1 MSLESFSFTRD
12 DYFSLNW
19 FVLSLSCREHEMF
32 HEQVSAISQWFT
44 EWTEAEQMVLLYSL
58 LKRLSTLQVKFL
70 SRVVDQ
76 HLTDCAELQ
85 MLEQQANNPGKR
97 LKDTF

>member
-1 MSLESFSFTRD
+1 
-12 DYFSLNW
+12 
-19 FVLSLSCREHEMF
+19 MF

-85 MLEQQANNPGKR
+85 MLEQQANNPGKFFS
-97 LKDTF
+97 LVLVPNSYLNVKLIHI

>member
-1 MSLESFSFTRD
+1 
-12 DYFSLNW
+12 
-19 FVLSLSCREHEMF
+19 MF

-85 MLEQQANNPGKR
+85 MLEQQANNPGKS
-97 LKDTF
+97 

>member
-1 MSLESFSFTRD
+1 
-12 DYFSLNW
+12 
-19 FVLSLSCREHEMF
+19 MF

-85 MLEQQANNPGKR
+85 LLEQQANNPGETGLIGTLQSIDLR
-97 LKDTF
+97 IFAFFY